1 MPCRIAAPRL
11 VALATAVP
19 NHMLRQSEVVEHA
32 RLLFQDR
39 IDDFAR
45 LLPVYGNAGIETRH
59 SCVPLDWYGRPAG
72 WRERNELYL
81 QHALDLIERA
91 ALRCLDRA
99 LLSASAVDALVTVSS
114 TGVATPSL
122 DARLM
127 QRLPFRRNVERLPIF
142 GLGCAGGA
150 LGLARAAALAQA
162 KAGARVLLLVVE
174 LCGITFRSG
183 DSSKS
188 NVVASALFADGA
200 AAVLVSS
207 ADVDDGPWI
216 AGWGEHT
223 WPDSLDVMG
232 WRVEDDG
239 LGVQFSRDIPTIIR
253 REYAAALD
261 AFLIAQGVGRADLGG
276 LALHPGGTKVV
287 EALEDVFDLPNGGL
301 AEARDVLRRYGNM
314 SAPTVLFVLEE
325 VLRERRKGHILVSAL
340 GPGFTAAFVTL
351 LPQAA
356 TPPDDRDKGDRIPAL
371 SSPAQ

>member
-1 MPCRIAAPRL
+1 MPSPIPGPRL
-11 VALATAVP
+11 VALATAIPTHV
-19 NHMLRQSEVVEHA
+19 LRQSEVVDRA

-81 QHALDLIERA
+81 RHALDLIERA
-91 ALRCLDRA
+91 ALRSLHRA
-99 LLSASAVDALVTVSS
+99 SLPASASAVGALVTVSS

-127 QRLPFRRNVERLPIF
+127 QRLPFRRDVECLPIF

-150 LGLARAAALAQA
+150 LGLARAAALARA

-207 ADVDDGPWI
+207 ADADQGPRI
-216 AGWGEHT
+216 VGWGEHT

-253 REYAAALD
+253 RNYAVALD
-261 AFLIAQGVGRADLGG
+261 AFLIAQGVGRGALGG

-287 EALEDVFDLPNGGL
+287 EALEDVFGLRRGGL
-301 AEARDVLRRYGNM
+301 AEARDVLRRFGNL
-314 SAPTVLFVLEE
+314 SPPTVLFLLQE
-325 VLRERRKGHILVSAL
+325 VLREPRQGPILVSAL
-340 GPGFTAAFVTL
+340 V
-351 LPQAA
+351 
-356 TPPDDRDKGDRIPAL
+356 
-371 SSPAQ
+371 

>member
-1 MPCRIAAPRL
+1 MPNPIPAPRL

-19 NHMLRQSEVVEHA
+19 DHVLRQSEVVERA
-32 RLLFQDR
+32 RLLFQGR

-59 SCVPLDWYGRPAG
+59 SCVPLDWYGRPVG

-81 QHALDLIERA
+81 QHALDLIERVA
-91 ALRCLDRA
+91 RRCLDRA
-99 LLSASAVDALVTVSS
+99 SLPASAVDALVTVSS

-127 QRLPFRRNVERLPIF
+127 ERLPFRRDVERLPIF

-162 KAGARVLLLVVE
+162 KAGVRVLLLVVE

-207 ADVDDGPWI
+207 ADGDEGPRI
-216 AGWGEHT
+216 TGWGEYT
-223 WPDSLDVMG
+223 WLDSLDVMG

-239 LGVQFSRDIPTIIR
+239 LGVLFSRDIPTIIR
-253 REYAAALD
+253 RDYAAALD
-261 AFLIAQGVGRADLGG
+261 AFLIAQGVGRAALGG

-287 EALEDVFDLPNGGL
+287 EALEDVFGLPRGGL
-301 AEARDVLRRYGNM
+301 AEARDVLRRFGNM
-314 SAPTVLFVLEE
+314 SAPTVLFVLQQ
-325 VLRERRKGHILVSAL
+325 VLRELRKRPILVSAL

-351 LPQAA
+351 LPQTAM
-356 TPPDDRDKGDRIPAL
+356 PSDEFDEGDGIAAL
-371 SSPAQ
+371 SSAAC

>member
-1 MPCRIAAPRL
+1 MPNPIPAPRL

-19 NHMLRQSEVVEHA
+19 DHVLRQSEVVERA
-32 RLLFQDR
+32 RLLFHGR

-59 SCVPLDWYGRPAG
+59 SCVPLDWYGRPVG

-81 QHALDLIERA
+81 QHALDLIERVA
-91 ALRCLDRA
+91 RRCLDRA
-99 LLSASAVDALVTVSS
+99 SLPASAVDALVTVSS

-127 QRLPFRRNVERLPIF
+127 ERLPFRRDVERLPIF

-162 KAGARVLLLVVE
+162 KAGVRVLLLVVE

-207 ADVDDGPWI
+207 ADGDEGPRI
-216 AGWGEHT
+216 TGWGEYT

-239 LGVQFSRDIPTIIR
+239 LGVLFSRDIPTIIR
-253 REYAAALD
+253 RDYAAALD
-261 AFLIAQGVGRADLGG
+261 AFLIAQGVGRAALGG

-287 EALEDVFDLPNGGL
+287 EALEDVFGLPRGGL
-301 AEARDVLRRYGNM
+301 AEARDVLRRFGNM
-314 SAPTVLFVLEE
+314 SAPTVLFVLQQ
-325 VLRERRKGHILVSAL
+325 VLRELRKRPILVSAL

-356 TPPDDRDKGDRIPAL
+356 MPSDEFDEGDGIAAL
-371 SSPAQ
+371 SSAAC

>member
-1 MPCRIAAPRL
+1 

-19 NHMLRQSEVVEHA
+19 NHVLRQSEVVERA

-81 QHALDLIERA
+81 RHALDLIERA
-91 ALRCLDRA
+91 ALRFLDRA
-99 LLSASAVDALVTVSS
+99 SLSASDVDALVTVSS

-127 QRLPFRRNVERLPIF
+127 ERLPFRRDVERLPIF

-150 LGLARAAALAQA
+150 LGLAQ
-162 KAGARVLLLVVE
+162 AGARVLLLVVE

-207 ADVDDGPWI
+207 ADADQGPRI
-216 AGWGEHT
+216 VSWGEHT

-253 REYAAALD
+253 RDYAAALD
-261 AFLIAQGVGRADLGG
+261 AFLIARGVGRADLGG

-287 EALEDVFDLPNGGL
+287 EALEDVFNLPQGGL
-301 AEARDVLRRYGNM
+301 AEARDVLRRFGNM
-314 SAPTVLFVLEE
+314 SAQTVLFVLQE
-325 VLRERRKGHILVSAL
+325 VLREPSKGHILVSAL
-340 GPGFTAAFVTL
+340 GPGFTTAFVTL

-356 TPPDDRDKGDRIPAL
+356 TPSDELDEGDGIPAL
-371 SSPAQ
+371 SSAAH